1 MLWAQSATK
10 GYIRANNKHFFLK
23 LTRELVFFNKIATG
37 STPGYMSRGWIY
49 VFAVTSC
56 NVRRHLVKI
65 WNRMRPRVAGQNQ
78 QTGELICTEKTSH
91 EHNNRDLKSSWQLA
105 CEHNTRYVNSN
116 GGTCSNQTHPEP
128 LVEIMCFVFTRK
140 QGEGYRRQLR
150 SLLLRSCEVFW
161 VLILKKK
168 KSETKMSASVLK
180 QDPNTLKNYN

>member
-116 GGTCSNQTHPEP
+116 GGTCSNQTHPEAMRLWWKLCALCLLASKVRVTVGNSGLCCCG
-128 LVEIMCFVFTRK
+128 LV
-140 QGEGYRRQLR
+140 R
-150 SLLLRSCEVFW
+150 SFGC
-161 VLILKKK
+161 
-168 KSETKMSASVLK
+168 
-180 QDPNTLKNYN
+180 